1 MPFLWVDSEFLSFLT
16 LKYSFFLFVVIDVIC
31 AFAWVD
37 PPSLSSDD
45 DTLVHFTLLYFTA
58 LATVRLDLEAFYNHL
73 ATKVQLSL
81 PP

>member
-1 MPFLWVDSEFLSFLT
+1 MPFLWVDSEFLSF
-16 LKYSFFLFVVIDVIC
+16 KYSFFFIFIFFVVIDVIC

-45 DTLVHFTLLYFTA
+45 DTLVHFTFTA
-58 LATVRLDLEAFYNHL
+58 LATVGLDLEAFHNHL